1 MYYLIPL
8 VILIFTAFKAVTIS
22 ERCEDIKNEY
32 ITLSNKY
39 EEDFSEINNIKS
51 ENEEVQKLNDS
62 YNGFASQYDFADIN
76 NIKSTLNQLV
86 SKYSIKDLSV
96 EGKIMQFT
104 IIADDGLKIDNFEIV
119 KKTPYKDGFL
129 YKMRSK
135 ND

>member
-1 MYYLIPL
+1 M
-8 VILIFTAFKAVTIS
+8 
-22 ERCEDIKNEY
+22 
-32 ITLSNKY
+32 
-39 EEDFSEINNIKS
+39 
-51 ENEEVQKLNDS
+51 NDS
-62 YNGFASQYDFADIN
+62 YNGFVAQYDFADIN
-76 NIKSTLNQLV
+76 NIKSTLSHLV

-96 EGKIMQFT
+96 EGKIIQFT

>member
-1 MYYLIPL
+1 M
-8 VILIFTAFKAVTIS
+8 
-22 ERCEDIKNEY
+22 
-32 ITLSNKY
+32 
-39 EEDFSEINNIKS
+39 
-51 ENEEVQKLNDS
+51 NDS

-96 EGKIMQFT
+96 EGKIIQFT

-119 KKTPYKDGFL
+119 KKTPYKDGFM